1 MHELLE
7 HAMRGLPSQGRG
19 SGWVSRRNRA
29 LLVLTELAGLSGADI
44 TTLTAGDVTVI
55 DGAAI
60 ISTARG
66 PITVD
71 SVEDNVLCGPC
82 ALVRWLRT
90 LEMAA
95 IYPDQRVPTAVIT
108 RGAPL
113 AADSPHACRGG
124 NPVNPRIRHAPL
136 LPVIDQ
142 WDWYPPGGTTT
153 APPPHTPRNTAK
165 AQTHTPPD
173 TTVRAGTRWPRNWNA
188 SPCCCWGRRHPRPV
202 TNRT

>member
-7 HAMRGLPSQGRG
+7 HAMRSLPSQGRG

-44 TTLTAGDVTVI
+44 TKLTAGDVTVI
-55 DGAAI
+55 DGTAI

-66 PITVD
+66 PVTVD

-113 AADSPHACRGG
+113 ASDSPHACRGG

-142 WDWYPPGGTTT
+142 WGLVPIRWNDHRPAAGHHGPGRDPLAAQLEHITMLLLGTAVPET
-153 APPPHTPRNTAK
+153 
-165 AQTHTPPD
+165 
-173 TTVRAGTRWPRNWNA
+173 GE
-188 SPCCCWGRRHPRPV
+188 
-202 TNRT
+202 NRT